1 MGASDAGGTGGRS
14 SQRTEDGLTA
24 ARSTPRSDD
33 ASHRGVR
40 WLARATIASLGGPL
54 LNWLDLAIIVILGAL
69 TWRAFVVGVVREVV
83 MLAAVV
89 FGALLAGKL
98 YMELAA
104 DAAVLVEDERTRELV
119 AFVAI
124 FTGVV
129 VIGQIVALLLRR
141 TAALLLLGPVDRLGG
156 AAFGLLKGVV
166 VVEVLLV
173 AVTAFPAATG
183 LTAAAESSALASL
196 FLEGFFVVEPLL
208 PAEVTDLLSA

>member
-1 MGASDAGGTGGRS
+1 M
-14 SQRTEDGLTA
+14 
-24 ARSTPRSDD
+24 
-33 ASHRGVR
+33 
-40 WLARATIASLGGPL
+40 
-54 LNWLDLAIIVILGAL
+54 LNWLDLAIVVILGAL
-69 TWRAFVVGVVREVV
+69 TWRAFVVGLVREVV

-141 TAALLLLGPVDRLGG
+141 TAALLLLGPVDSLGG

-208 PAEVTDLLSA
+208 PAEVTDLLSV

>member
-1 MGASDAGGTGGRS
+1 M
-14 SQRTEDGLTA
+14 
-24 ARSTPRSDD
+24 
-33 ASHRGVR
+33 
-40 WLARATIASLGGPL
+40 